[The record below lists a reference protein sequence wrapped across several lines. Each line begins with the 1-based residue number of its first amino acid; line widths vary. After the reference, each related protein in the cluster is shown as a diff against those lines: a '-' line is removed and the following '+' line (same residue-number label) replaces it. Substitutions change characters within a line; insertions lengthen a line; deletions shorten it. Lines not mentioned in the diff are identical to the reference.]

1 MTRVLCLHGLG
12 GTGATMWPIVAAC
25 IDAGFTTLAPT
36 LPGHG
41 TDPADLVGLAW
52 TDWLDAARAWEADV
66 VVGQSMG
73 ACLALQLAA
82 EQRCRAAVCINPVA
96 PDPDAIEGLTWR
108 KSRGQLWIDVA
119 PSGVEE
125 IAYERLPI
133 DALIAMADGVAT
145 IDLAAVDRPVLLI
158 TSVAD
163 DFVDPAS
170 SDVIAAGLGGD
181 VRRLY
186 LRHSGHVATLDKER
200 HLVQRATVEFVSA
213 ETVGAKT
220 VSAKTVSAK
229 TVSDSTGSRRTR
241 DR

>member
-41 TDPADLVGLAW
+41 TDPAALVGLTWA
-52 TDWLDAARAWEADV
+52 DWLQAAREWEADV

-82 EQRCRAAVCINPVA
+82 EQRCRAAVCINPLA
-96 PDPDAIEGLTWR
+96 ADPDAIDGLMWR
-108 KSRGQLWIDVA
+108 KSRGHSWIDVA

-125 IAYERLPI
+125 IAYERLPV
-133 DALIAMADGVAT
+133 DALITMTEGVGS
-145 IDLAAVDRPVLLI
+145 IDVTSIDRPVLLV
-158 TSVAD
+158 TSVND
-163 DFVDPAS
+163 EIVDPAS
-170 SDVIAAGLGGD
+170 SDMIAAALIGT

-186 LRHSGHVATLDKER
+186 LQQSGHVATLDRER
-200 HLVQRATVEFVSA
+200 RLVQRATVDFVTSI
-213 ETVGAKT
+213 
-220 VSAKTVSAK
+220 SAK
-229 TVSDSTGSRRTR
+229 TVSDSRDSRPTR

>member
-25 IDAGFTTLAPT
+25 IDAGYTTLAPT

-41 TDPADLVGLAW
+41 NDAADLIGLTWA
-52 TDWLDAARAWEADV
+52 DWLDAARAWEADV

-82 EQRCRAAVCINPVA
+82 ERRCRAVVCINPIA
-96 PDPDAIEGLTWR
+96 ADPDAVEGLEWR
-108 KSRGQLWIDVA
+108 RSRGQLWIDVA
-119 PSGVEE
+119 PSSVEE

-133 DALIAMADGVAT
+133 DSLIAVADGVAT
-145 IDLAAVDRPVLLI
+145 IDLAAVEPPVLLI
-158 TSVAD
+158 TSVD
-163 DFVDPAS
+163 DDVVDPAS
-170 SDVIAAGLGGD
+170 SDVIAEALRCD
-181 VRRLY
+181 VQRLR

-200 HLVQRATVEFVSA
+200 HLVQRAIVEFA
-213 ETVGAKT
+213 AKS
-220 VSAKTVSAK
+220 VSAKS
-229 TVSDSTGSRRTR
+229 VSDSTDSRPMR